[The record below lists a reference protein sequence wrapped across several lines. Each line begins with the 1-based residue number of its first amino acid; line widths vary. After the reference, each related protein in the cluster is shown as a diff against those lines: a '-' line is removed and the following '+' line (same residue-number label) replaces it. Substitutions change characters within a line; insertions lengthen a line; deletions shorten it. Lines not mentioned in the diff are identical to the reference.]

1 MNIHLTGEG
10 WAVGG
15 SFEAVGVTTAMG
27 RSLLLRGP
35 EKRKRKLF
43 RAAVPLKIQQRNER
57 GK

>member
-27 RSLLLRGP
+27 RSLLLR
-35 EKRKRKLF
+35 KRKLF